1 MLVDTQN
8 YISVDD
14 HVHQLS
20 LDSEL
25 ISHTHEDI
33 AHIMQ
38 GLSGVTILMSRVA
51 RLLMTAILMF
61 SLLMGKKSFHRLIVR
76 QTTI

>member
-14 HVHQLS
+14 HVYQLS

-51 RLLMTAILMF
+51 RLLMTAILTF